1 MFNLKIYFIAIIV
14 AVSVF
19 AIVGAGCGDN
29 KSLEQA
35 EQAEPRIGRCFVGG
49 PIDKNSTQ
57 SFGMVL
63 YEADVVRHELKPICT
78 LPDIFVNGVA
88 EDPQTDTLV
97 IVGTRS
103 YPGYNRN
110 CVVVKQCDSG
120 DEWQEFLLE
129 EPYGMHRGRSVTYAA
144 EEGKFYIAIVNSLF
158 EDGTWLDEGLVY
170 EYDPRNGELLEL
182 ARLDYAITLV
192 GAGPGEK
199 LYVVYPKPGGSSLRK
214 RFFGYFD
221 KKELKIYPSDFK
233 PPDVWW
239 DSGTA
244 LYPTD
249 VESVGP
255 IYYFERRK
263 RGPSDYIKVAYV
275 SDPRNPGYYREF
287 RIEVNSRQ
295 ILYSSKYDVLFFL
308 SHAGDNRE
316 NLVAR
321 NLSDG
326 GEYLFE
332 LPWLGFWYSYTL
344 ISVE

>member
-1 MFNLKIYFIAIIV
+1 MLNGKTDLTATFVVGLVFLII
-14 AVSVF
+14 
-19 AIVGAGCGDN
+19 GAAYGVN
-29 KSLEQA
+29 KPLERA
-35 EQAEPRIGRCFVGG
+35 EQAEPRIVRCFVGG
-49 PIDKNSTQ
+49 PIDDST
-57 SFGMVL
+57 SSRGMVL
-63 YEADVVRHELKPICT
+63 YEADVVERELKPICT
-78 LPDIFVNGVA
+78 LHDISVQAVA
-88 EDPQTDTLV
+88 EDPSTDTLV
-97 IVGTRS
+97 MVGFRI
-103 YPGYNRN
+103 YPGYHRS
-110 CVVVKQCDSG
+110 CVIIRRGGSA
-120 DEWQEFLLE
+120 EERQEFLLE
-129 EPYGMHRGRSVTYAA
+129 KPYGMHRDRSVTYA
-144 EEGKFYIAIVNSLF
+144 EEDGKFYIAIANSLF

-182 ARLDYAITLV
+182 ARLDYSITLV
-192 GAGPGEK
+192 GARPGDK
-199 LYVVYPKPGGSSLRK
+199 LYVVYPKPGGSSPRK

-233 PPDVWW
+233 PPDGWW

-263 RGPSDYIKVAYV
+263 RGPSDYFKVAYV

-287 RIEVNSRQ
+287 RIEINSRQ

-308 SHAGDNRE
+308 SHTGDNRE

-326 GEYLFE
+326 SEYSFE
-332 LPWLGFWYSYTL
+332 LPSSGPWYSYTL
-344 ISVE
+344 IGAE